1 MYNAVRSHIKFTLL
15 THLIGGVIFPTYIHE
30 KMFELFYRSIFPSM
44 NVFHFTGDKIKE
56 ASFICDGLTPA
67 LELGVVKTVSNET
80 S

>member
-1 MYNAVRSHIKFTLL
+1 MKKL
-15 THLIGGVIFPTYIHE
+15 
-30 KMFELFYRSIFPSM
+30 FELFYRSIFPSM